1 MDFSK
6 VRSVL
11 FFALLSLVTISFI
24 MLFKPFFYP
33 IFWAAVIA
41 SIFYPLYKKIDKKTK
56 SPRFSAGL
64 VLVLVF
70 FIIVIPVTAIGSLVV
85 KESIGLYSSID
96 ENSAR
101 IGTSLQSSLN
111 VFQNNQ
117 YIKYLKIDD
126 SEWIQKFS
134 EFTKIVSAFIFN
146 SLTEFTQ
153 NSVTFLVMFL
163 LMFYTLYFFLID
175 GGRFLKLAMHL
186 CPLGDR
192 YEKILYDKFTF
203 TALATM
209 KSSLFVGAVQGF
221 LGTLLFY
228 FLGIEGAII
237 WGILMT
243 VLCVLPIGS
252 GFIWGPAGIVL
263 LMTGQVWQ
271 GVVMLLFGI
280 FVISTI
286 DNFLRPWIL
295 GKETSMHP
303 LLILFSTLG
312 GIMFFGITGFI
323 IGPIITALLVAFW
336 EMYDDY
342 YKRELD
348 HN

>member
-6 VRSVL
+6 IRSII
-11 FFALLSLVTISFI
+11 FFALLALVTISCI
-24 MLFKPFFYP
+24 VLFKPFFYP

-41 SIFYPLYKKIDKKTK
+41 SIFYPLYKKFSKYTK
-56 SPRFSAGL
+56 MPRFSAAL
-64 VLVLVF
+64 ILIIVF

-101 IGTSLQSSLN
+101 IGSSIQSTLSG
-111 VFQNNQ
+111 FQNNY
-117 YIKYLKIDD
+117 YIKYLNIND

-153 NSVTFLVMFL
+153 NSVAFLVMFL
-163 LMFYTLYFFLID
+163 LMFYTLYFFLVD
-175 GGRFLKLAMHL
+175 GARFLKLIMHL

-209 KSSLFVGAVQGF
+209 KSSLLVGVVQGF

-228 FLGIEGAII
+228 FLGVQGAVI

-243 VLCVLPIGS
+243 ALCVLPIGS

-263 LMTGQVWQ
+263 LMTGQIWQ

-280 FVISTI
+280 FIISTI
-286 DNFLRPWIL
+286 DNLLRPWIL

-303 LLILFSTLG
+303 LLVLFSTLG
-312 GIMFFGITGFI
+312 GIIFFGITGFI
-323 IGPIITALLVAFW
+323 IGPIITALLVSFW

>member
-6 VRSVL
+6 VRSVI
-11 FFALLSLVTISFI
+11 FFALLSLVTVGFI

-41 SIFYPLYKKIDKKTK
+41 SIFYPLYKRIAKKTK

-64 VLVLVF
+64 ILTIVF

-101 IGTSLQSSLN
+101 IGLNIQSAMSGL
-111 VFQNNQ
+111 QNNQ
-117 YIKYLKIDD
+117 YIKYLQIDD

-175 GGRFLKLAMHL
+175 GARFLKLTMHL
-186 CPLGDR
+186 CPLGDH
-192 YEKILYDKFTF
+192 YEKILYEKFTF
-203 TALATM
+203 TALATL
-209 KSSLFVGAVQGF
+209 KSSLLVGAIQGL

-228 FLGIEGAII
+228 FLGVQGAII
-237 WGILMT
+237 WGLLMT
-243 VLCVLPIGS
+243 ALCVLPIGS
-252 GFIWGPAGIVL
+252 GFIWGPAGLVL
-263 LMTGQVWQ
+263 LITGQVWQ
-271 GVVMLLFGI
+271 GIVMLSVGVLI
-280 FVISTI
+280 ISTI
-286 DNFLRPWIL
+286 DNLLRPWIL
-295 GKETSMHP
+295 GKEASMHP
-303 LLILFSTLG
+303 LLVLFSTLG
-312 GIMFFGITGFI
+312 GIIFFGITGFI
-323 IGPIITALLVAFW
+323 IGPIITALLVSFW